1 MEKSSPNKTISLE
14 SAARFIHYNADVF
27 IGGRYGRADV
37 AIDTLMN
44 DTYPSFGYMLSQGA
58 TTLWEAW
65 EGTHTDQ
72 HSSWNHIMV
81 RFSKQT
87 MDYIDNMAA
96 FCLRYLASLV

>member
-1 MEKSSPNKTISLE
+1 VEKPSPNKKISLE
-14 SAARFIHYNADVF
+14 SAPRFIHFNADVF

-81 RFSKQT
+81 RFFEK
-87 MDYIDNMAA
+87 
-96 FCLRYLASLV
+96 R